1 MARMN
6 DSLPDPVSDSRRRRV
21 LRAAVMFLLSLV
33 VARAIPIERVDP
45 DSGLEVRPALTDV
58 SAFAERVLAAGP
70 LTLQRVNGGVLTLND
85 GRVWWRARI
94 VAIGT
99 AVVTVSH
106 DGGLAGVPIESVP
119 VLELLQA
126 QEATALAFKE
136 SKRWAE
142 EEADREIER
151 TKATLLAAQRALA
164 AGPASAEPAG
174 RQAPASEAEAAAAEP
189 TKPGPGQRLTALKRK
204 FPLRSKGRT
213 DRGLEFDIP
222 STEVWL
228 FYRRTFEA
236 ATLETLPETLA
247 FMESRLTQN
256 LDIWHWR
263 SKTTESMPQS
273 REHLVAAR
281 THAWLDRTLRSFIAE
296 ARQLTRER

>member
-1 MARMN
+1 MV
-6 DSLPDPVSDSRRRRV
+6 P
-21 LRAAVMFLLSLV
+21 LSLV
-33 VARAIPIERVDP
+33 VARALPIERMEP
-45 DSGLEVRPALTDV
+45 SAGSGMHPTLAEV
-58 SAFAERVLAAGP
+58 SARADRLLEASP
-70 LTLQRVNGGVLTLND
+70 LTLQRVDGGVLTLND

-99 AVVTVSH
+99 TVVTVSH
-106 DGGLAGVPIESVP
+106 DGGLAGVPVASVP
-119 VLELLQA
+119 PLELL
-126 QEATALAFKE
+126 EAEEAVASAFKE
-136 SKRWAE
+136 SKRWAAD
-142 EEADREIER
+142 EAEREIER

-164 AGPASAEPAG
+164 AVPAPAEPTGGPAPAT
-174 RQAPASEAEAAAAEP
+174 AAEAALAEL
-189 TKPGPGQRLTALKRK
+189 TKPGPVQRLAALKKK
-204 FPLRSKGRT
+204 FPLRTKGRT

-247 FMESRLTQN
+247 YMESRLTQN

-263 SKTTESMPQS
+263 AKTTESMPQS

-281 THAWLDRTLRSFIAE
+281 THAWLDRTLRSFIAD